1 MDLADFGTFF
11 DFFFIIASFILLQKN
26 GFWQNKYLNSIQGFK
41 SAILAIFHFWQNGS
55 FEPLH
60 EIQKMFL
67 PIAFFWS
74 IMKLL
79 IVKIFRKCPRVHQIH
94 NHRGNVDAMSIIKVS
109 QRTKRGFFLKKPSR
123 DLKNYFCFG
132 WVWIPQTPGRVNWK
146 WLVFLPPKSMYRQC
160 DSSSMT
166 SSSSA

>member
-1 MDLADFGTFF
+1 MTNARIHKCHISNFSFLA
-11 DFFFIIASFILLQKN
+11 K
-26 GFWQNKYLNSIQGFK
+26 W
-41 SAILAIFHFWQNGS
+41 HFWTLAWNS
-55 FEPLH
+55 KL
-60 EIQKMFL
+60 FL
-67 PIAFFWS
+67 PIVFFWS